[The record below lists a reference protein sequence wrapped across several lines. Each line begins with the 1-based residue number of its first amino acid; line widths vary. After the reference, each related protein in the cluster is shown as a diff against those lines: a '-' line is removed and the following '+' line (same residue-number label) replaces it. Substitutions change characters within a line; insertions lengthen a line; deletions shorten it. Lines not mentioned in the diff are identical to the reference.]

1 MRAVKLQ
8 VLSNAN
14 TAPEIAKSTP
24 DNLPKLTDVCLPK
37 DLPFCSFFSPKSLF
51 NWVHSKNDT
60 FFVCIKHIK
69 AGNLR
74 AIYLSD
80 QGESKRRMSADI
92 MYIIVVQ
99 RALGI

>member
-51 NWVHSKNDT
+51 N
-60 FFVCIKHIK
+60 
-69 AGNLR
+69 
-74 AIYLSD
+74 
-80 QGESKRRMSADI
+80 
-92 MYIIVVQ
+92 
-99 RALGI
+99 